1 MNNNLVKVSTYAR
14 AKGVSVQ
21 SVYSWI
27 KEGRVE
33 SVDIDGVAF
42 VVCNDY
48 EN

>member
-1 MNNNLVKVSTYAR
+1 MNSNLVKVSTYAR

-42 VVCNDY
+42 VVCNDH
-48 EN
+48 ED